1 MNEVHSLMG
10 QGYEGGG
17 DKQPLLVGVFM
28 QGRAVYRKVSLCTE
42 EKKRKG
48 ERGYTTELSRT
59 QIVLLL
65 LGTRKKI

>member
-1 MNEVHSLMG
+1 MG

-42 EKKRKG
+42 EKKRRK
-48 ERGYTTELSRT
+48 ERDYITEWQFNRIKLIT
-59 QIVLLL
+59 
-65 LGTRKKI
+65 

>member
-42 EKKRKG
+42 EKKRRK
-48 ERGYTTELSRT
+48 ERDYITGWQFNRIKL
-59 QIVLLL
+59 IA
-65 LGTRKKI
+65 